1 MKHFGEC
8 QYACFLKIIL
18 PVTQNFL
25 GCSITGNQ
33 LIISVSISYMFICFN
48 PYLWFQSQDSA
59 PTVQTGGVNQGEVS
73 NIEVFLRNFGSSQIA
88 CEISVFL

>member
-1 MKHFGEC
+1 MKPSDEC

-25 GCSITGNQ
+25 DCSLTGNQ
-33 LIISVSISYMFICFN
+33 LIISLSICFMFICFN
-48 PYLWFQSQDSA
+48 PYLWFKSQDSA

-73 NIEVFLRNFGSSQIA
+73 NIEVFLCNFGLSQTA
-88 CEISVFL
+88 CEISV